1 MAPRLL
7 TPGLVGRVAEVVQVG
22 VRKRDAAMAL
32 GISER
37 TYRHWLSLGHRERA
51 RMEALGLSE
60 PDDDAAVYVAFL
72 DACDNAWAEAKAT
85 ALLSIRHAMTTD
97 WRAAAWWLERVH
109 RLEFGRARADLPYM
123 PGADDLDDVDPDD
136 MAEAMALAA
145 EEYLAEVQRR
155 GES

>member
-1 MAPRLL
+1 MATRLL
-7 TPGLVGRVAEVVQVG
+7 TPELVARVAEVVQVG

-37 TYRHWLSLGHRERA
+37 TYRHWLSLGHRERE
-51 RMEALGLSE
+51 RMAAMGLSE
-60 PDDDAAVYVAFL
+60 PDHDAAPYVAFL

-109 RLEFGRARADLPYM
+109 RLEFGRARADLPHLA
-123 PGADDLDDVDPDD
+123 GVDDLDDADPDD
-136 MAEAMALAA
+136 VAEALAMAA

-155 GES
+155 AES